1 MTSENLS
8 HYNGL
13 TLVPSENLPD
23 NSLETI
29 LLVDD
34 EECVREIISEVL
46 AESGYRV
53 LEAKDGAEGLSLY
66 QKHQAKIK
74 LILLDLLMPV
84 MNGLDCAREILK
96 INPAAKVLIGS
107 GFIDEGYKQKLAE
120 MPAVEVMS
128 KPYRNSSLL
137 TAIEKI
143 IEK

>member
-1 MTSENLS
+1 MFSENHS
-8 HYNGL
+8 QFNGL
-13 TLVPSENLPD
+13 TLVPAKSSTEN
-23 NSLETI
+23 SVATI

-74 LILLDLLMPV
+74 LVLLDLLMPV
-84 MNGLDCAREILK
+84 MNGLDCAKEILR
-96 INPAAKVLIGS
+96 INPSAKVLIGS
-107 GFIDEGYKQKLAE
+107 GFIDENYKQRLAE
-120 MPAVEVMS
+120 IPAIEVMS
-128 KPYRNSSLL
+128 KPYKNSNLL